1 MASNESSTIQQPKG
15 TNGLK
20 NNYEN
25 EKMIEKFGS
34 KANFQRARCQF
45 QLDIDIRKIRE
56 KPIFQEYE
64 KSIYEVE
71 WINEDMVPIILV
83 KIDGTKAKQE
93 ASFYVQLSSHPHIVR
108 TYGLVQ
114 SSPDSILLVQERS
127 PLGNLSELLRENELK
142 PSERVL
148 WNIFEQIC
156 DAMIFLAQKSI
167 IHGNLACRNVL
178 VFQMNPNNPKNNLVK
193 LTDFGFTRGSKLY
206 SFIDSQT
213 TTTMKIIPV
222 RSAAPELLKNPKKPE
237 YSEKSD
243 VYSMGVLMW
252 EACSYG
258 EQPYSNIDDQ
268 ETVRQE
274 KLKDKMLPQPSL
286 CSDHLWTIIN
296 ECWNQKQKKRPNFQ
310 SLKQSI
316 SNLQSKSI
324 SK

>member
-1 MASNESSTIQQPKG
+1 MASNESSTIQQLKN

-20 NNYEN
+20 NNYED
-25 EKMIEKFGS
+25 EKIVDKFGS
-34 KANFQRARCQF
+34 KANFQRSQCLF
-45 QLDIDIRKIRE
+45 QLDIDIRKMRE

-71 WINEDMVPIILV
+71 WINQDMLPIVLV
-83 KIDGTKAKQE
+83 KIDGTKAKQD
-93 ASFYVQLSSHPHIVR
+93 ASFYVQLSSHRHIVR

-114 SSPDSILLVQERS
+114 SSSESILLVQERS
-127 PLGNLSELLRENELK
+127 PQGNLSEILRENEFK

-148 WNIFEQIC
+148 WDIFEQIC

-178 VFQMNPNNPKNNLVK
+178 VFQMNPSNPKKNLVK
-193 LTDFGFTRGSKLY
+193 LTDFGFIRGSNLY
-206 SFIDSQT
+206 SFIDNQA
-213 TTTMKIIPV
+213 TTTMKIIPI

-258 EQPYSNIDDQ
+258 EQPYSKIDDE
-268 ETVRQE
+268 ETVRQL
-274 KLKDKMLPQPSL
+274 KLKGNILPQPSL
-286 CSDHLWTIIN
+286 CSEHLWTIIN
-296 ECWNQKQKKRPNFQ
+296 ECWNQKQKNRPNFQ